1 MKFVLTSTGLSIL
14 TNYLKNFKIFPNEV
28 YKYANQKDIEVE
40 FLEKIDPHIEKL
52 KHKIVDYSSDDL
64 KKISAEL
71 NALLTF
77 YKNKFDK
84 EDIHYILHTDTYL
97 GKATAEIIKAFL
109 KSKGL
114 NASLFNARD
123 LNTSNVEDFQFA
135 LSEVVKDL
143 SPILSNYQESGYEI
157 IFNLTGGFK
166 GVNSFLQTMASL
178 YADRSIYIFESGD
191 ELLEIPRMPI
201 KIDEEFFKDNFDI
214 LRKIEKDI
222 NVNVSLPSSI
232 VIKIAQEYT
241 LSPWGEIVWQKY
253 KIDYFKNNLLK
264 PITNKIKYSKELEKD
279 FEKLSS
285 NEKYQFNKSIEK
297 LEDFILHGDNL
308 KSLRYHTLSG
318 NISQKYNA
326 EFYPFDG
333 NDSRR
338 AYCNEDNGVITVEK
352 IDRHLK

>member
-1 MKFVLTSTGLSIL
+1 LSFRLFVGGVI
-14 TNYLKNFKIFPNEV
+14 
-28 YKYANQKDIEVE
+28 
-40 FLEKIDPHIEKL
+40 
-52 KHKIVDYSSDDL
+52 
-64 KKISAEL
+64 
-71 NALLTF
+71 
-77 YKNKFDK
+77 
-84 EDIHYILHTDTYL
+84 
-97 GKATAEIIKAFL
+97 
-109 KSKGL
+109 
-114 NASLFNARD
+114 
-123 LNTSNVEDFQFA
+123 
-135 LSEVVKDL
+135 
-143 SPILSNYQESGYEI
+143 SNYQESGYEI

-201 KIDEEFFKDNFDI
+201 KIDEEFFRDNFDI
-214 LRKIEKDI
+214 LRKIEKNI

-333 NDSRR
+333 NDSKR
-338 AYCNEDNGVITVEK
+338 AYCNEDNGVITIEK
-352 IDRHLK
+352 IDSHLK